1 MKEHGLTTRSWRDQ
15 SGDEFGC
22 TSLYKVLGVGNPLAN
37 NLAYYVTGTQTKV
50 TELKLVLNVN
60 NRSAASGG
68 HDALLKAAEV
78 LCTKAT
84 GGKLPKAVGNAIT
97 AGKPVTAKLGK
108 AAITVL
114 RKDWPTGRG
123 YEIHVVLE

>member
-1 MKEHGLTTRSWRDQ
+1 
-15 SGDEFGC
+15 
-22 TSLYKVLGVGNPLAN
+22 
-37 NLAYYVTGTQTKV
+37 
-50 TELKLVLNVN
+50 VN
-60 NRSAASGG
+60 NRSAATSG
-68 HDALLKAAEV
+68 HPALLKAAEV

-97 AGKPVTAKLGK
+97 AGKPVTAKSGK
-108 AAITVL
+108 AGIAVL